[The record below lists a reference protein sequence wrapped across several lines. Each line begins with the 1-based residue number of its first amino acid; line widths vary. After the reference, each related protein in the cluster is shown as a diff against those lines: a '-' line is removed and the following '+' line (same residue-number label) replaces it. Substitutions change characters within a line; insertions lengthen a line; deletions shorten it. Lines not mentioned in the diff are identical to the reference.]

1 MSGKI
6 MTAVAAAILLAST
19 GLASAQ
25 TQAPRHDG
33 AMAKGYYNGYYNAAP
48 NQFAND
54 PTPDWSNG
62 IYPFPVTG
70 QAGF

>member
-25 TQAPRHDG
+25 TQAPRHEVG
-33 AMAKGYYNGYYNAAP
+33 NGYYNAAP
-48 NQFAND
+48 NEFAMPND
-54 PTPDWSNG
+54 GWNVDR
-62 IYPFPVTG
+62 YPFPVTG
-70 QAGF
+70 QSY

>member
-1 MSGKI
+1 MSAKI

-33 AMAKGYYNGYYNAAP
+33 ANGYFNGYYNVAP
-48 NQFAND
+48 NGYAMPND
-54 PTPDWSNG
+54 WNIDHTRSPSPAKATND
-62 IYPFPVTG
+62 I
-70 QAGF
+70 